1 MFRNYLK
8 TALRSL
14 LRHRFFSAINVFG
27 LAVSMS
33 ICMGIIMLVADQMM
47 YDRYN
52 TKKDRIY
59 RVNSMPIGK
68 DGQELNEAATTT
80 LPVKEEISENFSGIE
95 KAVRIV
101 RGFGNNWLAMEIG
114 QNVNV
119 PVAGYFA
126 DPEVLDFFE
135 YELEY
140 GDSKTALVQPFS
152 VVLTKKSAKKLFP
165 KENPVG
171 EMLKVGE
178 GGLYKVTGVLKE
190 TDHKSHIVFD
200 ALASLS
206 TVQSL
211 EAAGKR
217 EKSLDDWYNYTEGWV
232 YVILEDG
239 KTQADLQP
247 YLNNIQKKHFS
258 ELTNPDTQRK
268 VKYIPQPM
276 MEITPGAFINNP
288 IGPFLPWLFIYFFAG
303 LAAIVMLTSCFNFTN
318 LSIARSLT
326 RAKEIGVRKVT
337 GAMRWQIFVQFLTES
352 VLTAL
357 FSLVVA
363 FVLLFLLKPLMM
375 ELSFARMM
383 KWDLE
388 SNYFVYGI
396 FFVFAIVVG
405 ILAGIFPAIVLSGFQ
420 PVKVLKSLNTVK
432 LFSKMGLRKALL
444 VSQFTFSL
452 IFILTVIIVFQ
463 QLRLFLRAD
472 HGFSMESKVMLHLNK
487 TSPDVLKNE
496 LMKYPNIE
504 SVTATSHLPAAGV
517 TYGASFKKS
526 LDEKDWTSVDYFSA
540 DADYLRIMEI
550 PLVAGRFFLEKDGVA
565 NKNFIV
571 LNEQS
576 VAKFNFKSPV
586 DALGQEIILQKDSSR
601 KQIIGVVKNY
611 NHQML
616 MEKIEPMALVY
627 DTAQFDLLLIKYSGT
642 FPAAGK
648 AAEEAWAKVN
658 PAFKVDL
665 KDFKYEVL
673 KLYDVLFGSVVNILG
688 VVSFLAILI
697 SCLGLLGMATY
708 ATETRVKEISI
719 RKILGSDNT
728 SLVYLLSKGFV
739 MILIVSILIAVP
751 IAYLLNNLWLE
762 KLAYHI
768 TIGPGIISLGVSLL
782 LVFGAITIGSQTWRA
797 TFVNPVDNLK
807 GE

>member
-1 MFRNYLK
+1 
-8 TALRSL
+8 
-14 LRHRFFSAINVFG
+14 
-27 LAVSMS
+27 
-33 ICMGIIMLVADQMM
+33 
-47 YDRYN
+47 
-52 TKKDRIY
+52 
-59 RVNSMPIGK
+59 
-68 DGQELNEAATTT
+68 
-80 LPVKEEISENFSGIE
+80 
-95 KAVRIV
+95 
-101 RGFGNNWLAMEIG
+101 
-114 QNVNV
+114 
-119 PVAGYFA
+119 
-126 DPEVLDFFE
+126 
-135 YELEY
+135 
-140 GDSKTALVQPFS
+140 
-152 VVLTKKSAKKLFP
+152 
-165 KENPVG
+165 
-171 EMLKVGE
+171 
-178 GGLYKVTGVLKE
+178 
-190 TDHKSHIVFD
+190 
-200 ALASLS
+200 
-206 TVQSL
+206 
-211 EAAGKR
+211 
-217 EKSLDDWYNYTEGWV
+217 
-232 YVILEDG
+232 
-239 KTQADLQP
+239 
-247 YLNNIQKKHFS
+247 
-258 ELTNPDTQRK
+258 
-268 VKYIPQPM
+268 M

-288 IGPFLPWLFIYFFAG
+288 IGPFLPWIFIYFFAG

-337 GAMRWQIFVQFLTES
+337 GAMRWQIFIQFLTES

-357 FSLVVA
+357 FSLGVA
-363 FVLLFLLKPLMM
+363 FVLLLLLKPLMM

-396 FFVFAIVVG
+396 FFVFAITVG
-405 ILAGIFPAIVLSGFQ
+405 VLAGIFPAIVLSGFQ
-420 PVKVLKSLNTVK
+420 PVKVLKSLNTIK

-463 QLRLFLRAD
+463 QLKLFLRAD
-472 HGFSMESKVMLHLNK
+472 HGFSMENKVMLHLNK
-487 TSPDVLKNE
+487 TSPEVLKNE
-496 LMKYPNIE
+496 LMKYPTIE

-517 TYGASFKKS
+517 TYGAAFKRS
-526 LDEKDWTSVDYFSA
+526 LDEKDWTSLDYFST
-540 DADYLRIMEI
+540 DADYLKTMEI
-550 PLVAGRFFLEKDGVA
+550 PLIAGRFFLEKDGIS

-571 LNEQS
+571 VNEQS
-576 VAKFNFKSPV
+576 VAKLNFNSPA

-616 MEKIEPMALVY
+616 MEKIEPMALMY

-648 AAEEAWAKVN
+648 TTEQAWAKIN
-658 PAFKVDL
+658 PALKVDF

-673 KLYDVLFGSVVNILG
+673 KLYDVLFGSIVNILG

-719 RKILGSDNT
+719 RKILGSNN
-728 SLVYLLSKGFV
+728 SALVYLLSKGFFV
-739 MILIVSILIAVP
+739 ILIISILIAVP

-768 TIGPGIISLGVSLL
+768 TIGPGIISMGVFLL